1 MALDRD
7 LIESEARYLMGG
19 ASTDVLSSETMQII
33 IGRNV
38 RKYGDEEG
46 DYCQVLYH
54 TVIDSLRYL
63 IRERIV
69 EGASEGV
76 SGAVTKRREKETDT
90 EIEVQY
96 GSSSDG
102 SVLYSWNVLLD
113 DFLQHPEYVCD
124 SLVDIKRS
132 KGSVIIGGADINGYD
147 ESFETRKRQQ
157 QSSYFYRGTGKSPW
171 RGGGYNR

>member
-7 LIESEARYLMGG
+7 LIESESRFLMGG
-19 ASTDVLSSETMQII
+19 VSEEILPSATIQII
-33 IGRNV
+33 IERNI

-46 DYCQVLYH
+46 DYCNVLYH

-63 IRERIV
+63 IREQIV

-90 EIEVQY
+90 EIEIGY

-102 SVLYSWNVLLD
+102 SPLYTWDDLLD

-124 SLVDIKRS
+124 SLVDTK
-132 KGSVIIGGADINGYD
+132 KKQGSVIIGGSDINGYD

-157 QSSYFYRGTGKSPW
+157 QSSYFYRGTGRSPW
-171 RGGGYNR
+171 RGGRS